1 MSFVLIEARQLFL
14 FDIVKPSL
22 RGSES
27 PRA

>member
-1 MSFVLIEARQLFL
+1 VLIEARQLFL